1 MDYCHSNGITHRDLK
16 PENIML
22 DNDFNIKIID
32 FGFAA
37 PLQGRDGRGLL
48 KTMLGTYGYMAPE

>member
-22 DNDFNIKIID
+22 DIDFNIKIID

-37 PLQGRDGRGLL
+37 PL
-48 KTMLGTYGYMAPE
+48 